1 MKHCK
6 KSAFTIIICFILI
19 LQLLINVNAHSSTLK
34 NALDHDGDLIGSE
47 EIGWIVDEGYHMNST
62 TVTYTFASNI
72 TKEFESYVSKAA
84 ENWSVCAKVLYDAS
98 NPTVTFGFYDS
109 SIPSY
114 FYSYV
119 AVTHEYN
126 VDNNGHIKSCKI
138 SFNPDYY
145 TGGSN
150 ELDAN
155 IIIKVLT
162 HEIGHVFGLKDLK
175 SSSNRNKLM
184 YYTYASTA
192 TAPTSSDIKGFN
204 VITGRHVTHE
214 WLVYDSYAQC
224 TICDGIHTHL
234 NFGTSWYDYDNYCH
248 MGKCAVC
255 GATVSEPHSAQWN
268 SSKQRCERCGHTGSI
283 IVTGKAHLQQTPSP
297 VE

>member
-47 EIGWIVDEGYHMNST
+47 EIGWIVNEGHHMNST
-62 TVTYTFASNI
+62 TVTYTFASDI

-84 ENWSVCAKVLYDAS
+84 ENWSVCAKVLYDDS

-109 SIPSY
+109 TPPSN
-114 FYSYV
+114 FDKYV

-155 IIIKVLT
+155 III
-162 HEIGHVFGLKDLK
+162 
-175 SSSNRNKLM
+175 
-184 YYTYASTA
+184 
-192 TAPTSSDIKGFN
+192 
-204 VITGRHVTHE
+204 
-214 WLVYDSYAQC
+214 
-224 TICDGIHTHL
+224 
-234 NFGTSWYDYDNYCH
+234 
-248 MGKCAVC
+248 
-255 GATVSEPHSAQWN
+255 
-268 SSKQRCERCGHTGSI
+268 
-283 IVTGKAHLQQTPSP
+283 
-297 VE
+297 